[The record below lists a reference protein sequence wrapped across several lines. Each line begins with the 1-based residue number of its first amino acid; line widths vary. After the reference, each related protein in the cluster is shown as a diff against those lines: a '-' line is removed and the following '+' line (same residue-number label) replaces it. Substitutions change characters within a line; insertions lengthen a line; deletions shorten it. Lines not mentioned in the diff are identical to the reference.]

1 MQTIETKTL
10 QPTDNRGAQIKA
22 THTGGLETI
31 TMPLNYGKDCKV
43 NHQDAARQL
52 MHKLKWDGEMHG
64 GSTKTGMAW
73 VFVSEDSLMIKGKF
87 TETEIPSGPW
97 STQDDYI

>member
-1 MQTIETKTL
+1 MQTIETKKL
-10 QPTDNRGAQIKA
+10 GATDHKGARIKA
-22 THTGGLETI
+22 THNGNVHTVTTGYNHA
-31 TMPLNYGKDCKV
+31 LNLDE

-73 VFVSEDSLMIKGKF
+73 VFVGDNSLCILGGKNRIDRAWEVIF
-87 TETEIPSGPW
+87 GGEK
-97 STQDDYI
+97 